1 MTLEDQILID
11 LLAGQS
17 TASSIAGRVRTDASA
32 AGVILK
38 RMERDGL
45 VFHGL
50 IMDHLE
56 VWKLTTEGF
65 IRAKDRKPS
74 RSLSPQQT
82 PPLTPTE

>member
-17 TASSIAGRVRTDASA
+17 TASSIAGRVRTDAPA
-32 AGVILK
+32 AAVILN

-50 IMDHLE
+50 IMGHLE
-56 VWKLTTEGF
+56 VWKLTTEGRL
-65 IRAKDRKPS
+65 RAQDRKPH
-74 RSLSPQQT
+74 RGLTPQQT
-82 PPLTPTE
+82 PPLTPTA